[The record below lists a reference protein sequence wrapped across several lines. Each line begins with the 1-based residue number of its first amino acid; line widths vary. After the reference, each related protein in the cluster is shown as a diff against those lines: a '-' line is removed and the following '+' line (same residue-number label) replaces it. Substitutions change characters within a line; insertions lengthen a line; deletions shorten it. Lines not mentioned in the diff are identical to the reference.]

1 MQPWEGCLCGLDVR
15 SGGFLLLF
23 LPQQGMLS
31 ACSPKS
37 SCTWLFQGVLLA
49 LCSAEEGTR
58 TAGCARGAFHSC
70 LHSSPPCTFLSGMVG
85 NDRVVPKTCSHL
97 VLKARRGFVCHFL
110 SPWKK
115 KKSMLPECLCRR
127 GSPGKEIRSEEM
139 CHQQKAQ
146 LFLYTHSA
154 ERSPAHPAA
163 V

>member
-23 LPQQGMLS
+23 LPQQGVLS
-31 ACSPKS
+31 ARSPKS
-37 SCTWLFQGVLLA
+37 SCTWLFQGLLLA

-85 NDRVVPKTCSHL
+85 NDSRSQSLLTF
-97 VLKARRGFVCHFL
+97 GFKGEERFCLPFPLTVEE
-110 SPWKK
+110 
-115 KKSMLPECLCRR
+115 KKSMLPECLGRR

-146 LFLYTHSA
+146 LFLYIHSA